1 LRRLA
6 TLGVREMDLNAIP
19 IGATDCARE
28 VCPMI
33 NLPQRNPPLLL
44 ASIHA
49 VLHAEMQAVPQ
60 ALVIANLFGWKTCL
74 IPRLVVGNRV
84 FTALFHSEL

>member
-1 LRRLA
+1 
-6 TLGVREMDLNAIP
+6 MDLNANS

-28 VCPMI
+28 VFPMM

-49 VLHAEMQAVPQ
+49 VLHAEMQAIPQ
-60 ALVIANLFGWKTCL
+60 ALVIADLFGWETCL

-84 FTALFHSEL
+84 FGALFHSEM